1 MTITSK
7 ITGGLKNP
15 RKALEYIILKG
26 TSYDELNQK
35 YQEQSR
41 KYQELLKKH
50 TCNDITNIST
60 PLESRMITDTD
71 IHEHLCTLY
80 LLTIELKLTN
90 VLELGTR
97 SGEST
102 IAFLQALKEIG
113 GNLTSIDIDPC
124 LEAKKMVNDSHLNQN
139 WKFIQGD
146 DLKVKWDEPVDH
158 LFIDTSHTYDHT
170 LAELKKYEP
179 YIKEGGIITFHDT
192 ISFPPVLKAIKK
204 YLESNKELKFYHYFN
219 NNGLVILKKPIS

>member
-1 MTITSK
+1 
-7 ITGGLKNP
+7 
-15 RKALEYIILKG
+15 
-26 TSYDELNQK
+26 
-35 YQEQSR
+35 
-41 KYQELLKKH
+41 
-50 TCNDITNIST
+50 
-60 PLESRMITDTD
+60 MIDTD

-97 SGEST
+97 SGAST
-102 IAFLQALKEIG
+102 IAFLQALKEIN
-113 GNLTSIDIDPC
+113 GNLTSIDMDPC
-124 LEAKKMVNDSHLNQN
+124 LEAKKIVNDSHLNQN

-146 DLKVKWDEPVDH
+146 DLKVKWDEPIDH

-179 YIKEGGIITFHDT
+179 YVKEGGIITLHDT
-192 ISFPPVLKAIKK
+192 ISSPPVLKAIKK

-219 NNGLVILKKPIS
+219 NNGLGILKKPIR